1 MSLACPLFF
10 IKFVQLR
17 VNRIVYNKSW
27 MKVYIFNIIYLNIFL
42 RGILEMKKNTVLFA
56 LSFMILG
63 GTIEAVT
70 GVKIAA
76 ELKP

>member
-1 MSLACPLFF
+1 
-10 IKFVQLR
+10 
-17 VNRIVYNKSW
+17 
-27 MKVYIFNIIYLNIFL
+27 
-42 RGILEMKKNTVLFA
+42 MKKKTVLFA